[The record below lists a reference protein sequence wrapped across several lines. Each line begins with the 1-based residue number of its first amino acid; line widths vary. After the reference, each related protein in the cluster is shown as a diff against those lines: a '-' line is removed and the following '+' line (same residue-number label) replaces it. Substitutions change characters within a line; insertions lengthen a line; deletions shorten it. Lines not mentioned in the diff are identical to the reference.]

1 MAVGDFRVTSI
12 VRAYALK
19 DVAGVAT
26 RQRLTL
32 ANAAEF
38 EPVIADITFEGDG
51 TETTVF
57 RATGFNVT
65 LTFDALPE
73 GLLDA
78 FGKTPVTTGLPAGV
92 TDRVYWM
99 TTGDATGVV
108 CGLEVVCSV
117 IDDTAN
123 VTKFLS
129 ITAPVGTLSTLTPP
143 ALANNDKAQTELQFS
158 AKLTSVDIAGDPLPS
173 VPAGGCYW
181 YYDVYAN
188 TAVFA

>member
-1 MAVGDFRVTSI
+1 MAIGDFRITSI
-12 VRAYALK
+12 VRAYALV
-19 DVAGVAT
+19 DNAGTAERV
-26 RQRLTL
+26 RLSL

-38 EPVIADITFEGDG
+38 EPVIADITYEGDG

-65 LTFDALPE
+65 LTFDALPV
-73 GLLDA
+73 GLLEA
-78 FGKTPVTTGLPAGV
+78 FNKTAVTTGLPTGA

-108 CGLEVVCSV
+108 CGLEVVASV

-129 ITAPVGTLSTLTPP
+129 VVAPVGTLSTLTPP

-158 AKLTSVDIAGDPLPS
+158 AKLTAIDIAGDPLPS

-188 TAVFA
+188 TATFA

>member
-12 VRAYALK
+12 VRAYALTK
-19 DVAGVAT
+19 SGSNVVRT
-26 RQRLTL
+26 RLAL

-38 EPVIADITFEGDG
+38 EPVIAEITYEGDG
-51 TETTVF
+51 TQSTVF
-57 RATGFNVT
+57 RATGFNGT
-65 LTFDALPE
+65 FTFDNLPV
-73 GLLDA
+73 GLMAA
-78 FGKTPVTTGLPAGV
+78 FNKTAVTTGLPTGV

-108 CGLEVVCSV
+108 CGMEVVLSV

-123 VTKFLS
+123 TNKFLA
-129 ITAPVGTLSTLTPP
+129 IVAPVGTLSTLTPP
-143 ALANNDKAQTELQFS
+143 AAATNDKAQTQLSFS
-158 AKLTSVDIAGDPLPS
+158 AVLTDKDIAGTALPS